1 MGFFCCIN
9 SYIATTLTILKVLG
23 FLKLLEL
30 VYRLVKTFLRQKRTT
45 EHLTERYGKHS
56 WAVVTGSSDG
66 IGLAISQELAR
77 RDFNIVIV
85 SRNLQ
90 KMQGAQRAIQGV
102 NPKCEVKLV
111 EFDFTETTD
120 HAVEWYQKGIID
132 KIKDLDIS
140 ILVNN
145 AGYM

>member
-1 MGFFCCIN
+1 
-9 SYIATTLTILKVLG
+9 
-23 FLKLLEL
+23 
-30 VYRLVKTFLRQKRTT
+30 
-45 EHLTERYGKHS
+45 
-56 WAVVTGSSDG
+56 
-66 IGLAISQELAR
+66 
-77 RDFNIVIV
+77 
-85 SRNLQ
+85 
-90 KMQGAQRAIQGV
+90 MQGAQRAIQGV

-140 ILVNN
+140 ILINN